1 MPHRVAVIMFVVAS
15 LLGVETVSAA
25 PPPPPPP
32 PPPVA
37 PPGCYFVLYDLRCD
51 AAVNG
56 GTTPSGS
63 PQPPKVCSAWI
74 ASFYYDMA
82 GSPLNLTRTL
92 ADGTIETYY
101 TRDCPTGREDAWW
114 APFSPVDVATR
125 AYRDLKSKR
134 LPAPQPAFA
143 PPATAMIVNF
153 ETWFGVAPVD
163 PVVVRAEV
171 PNAWA
176 EATATP
182 IGVELNVN
190 TVWPGTEAHV
200 ACKPWG
206 STQYAANGCVWS
218 PAYPS
223 IPKVTGFDDLT
234 YHATVDIVWHVTWTS
249 STGQTGAFDD
259 IRTTTPVN
267 ITVMEIQTIGAPNL

>member
-206 STQYAANGCVWS
+206 STHTPPTGASGRRPTPRFPRS
-218 PAYPS
+218 PA
-223 IPKVTGFDDLT
+223 
-234 YHATVDIVWHVTWTS
+234 
-249 STGQTGAFDD
+249 STT
-259 IRTTTPVN
+259 
-267 ITVMEIQTIGAPNL
+267 